1 MAGAAVAY
9 VSLNGYAASTLGMGA
24 QMAVSS
30 TTPQVFFHFLV
41 SGSIMAEA
49 VLWAIGMGVVGG
61 LYPALRAAR
70 MPIAAALRDL

>member
-1 MAGAAVAY
+1 MAGAAAAY
-9 VSLNGYAASTLGMGA
+9 VSLNGYAASTLGIGA

-41 SGSIMAEA
+41 SSSIMAEA